1 MDFLIKALQLILS
14 ISILVITHEAGH
26 FFFAK
31 LFKTRVEKFYLFFD
45 PWFSLFKI
53 KRGETEYGI
62 GWLPLGGYV
71 KIAGMVDESM
81 DTDQLE
87 QPVQP
92 WEFRAKPAWQRLLIM
107 LGGVLVNAIT
117 APIIFWFVL
126 YTWGESYLPLSEAK
140 FGMCYSESLKSIG
153 FADGDRIDALNGEAV
168 ELSTDV
174 ANAILLDDSCTVT
187 VVRGDTAKIDIS
199 TPPEFFRQILANKEK
214 SIMTMRIPSVIDSV
228 LAGSGADKCGLQHGD
243 SLVAIN
249 GVAAGMYDLA
259 VKELDKNA
267 GKTIELVYSRN
278 GQCDTTKAELSAEG
292 KLGFYPCSPTR
303 WMSVKYDT
311 YSLGEALP
319 AGVKKGYKMLKMY
332 VKQLPLI
339 FTKEGASQIGGFGAI
354 GSMFPSS
361 WDWHAFWHQTAF
373 LAIILAFMNIL
384 PIPALDGG
392 HVLFLL
398 VEIITRRKPSDKF
411 LEYAQVA
418 GMILL
423 FGLLI
428 YANGNDIYRA
438 IFD

>member
-26 FFFAK
+26 FAFAK
-31 LFKTRVEKFYLFFD
+31 LFKTKVEKFYLFFD

-71 KIAGMVDESM
+71 KIAGMIDESM
-81 DTDQLE
+81 DKEQMQ

-117 APIIFWFVL
+117 APIIFWIVL
-126 YTWGESYLPLSEAK
+126 YTWGESYIPLSEAK
-140 FGMCYSESLKSIG
+140 FGMCYSESLHNIG
-153 FADGDRIDALNGEAV
+153 FVDGDKVIGINGESV
-168 ELSTDV
+168 ELTGDV
-174 ANAILLDDSCTVT
+174 ANAILLEDSCTINI
-187 VVRGDTAKIDIS
+187 VRGDTAKIDIKI
-199 TPPEFFRQILANKEK
+199 PYEFFREILSKKEK
-214 SIMTMRIPSVIDSV
+214 SIIAMRIPAVIDDVVEESSAK
-228 LAGSGADKCGLQHGD
+228 LIGLQHGD

-249 GVAAGMYDLA
+249 GEACGMYDEV
-259 VKELDKNA
+259 VKNLEKNA
-267 GKTIELVYSRN
+267 NKEISLAYARQGNIDTIQVTLN
-278 GQCDTTKAELSAEG
+278 AEG
-292 KLGFYPCSPTR
+292 KLGFYPCGPTR
-303 WMSVKYDT
+303 WMSIKDVEYG
-311 YSLGEALP
+311 LGEALP
-319 AGVKKGYKMLKMY
+319 AGIVKGYKMLKLY
-332 VKQLPLI
+332 VKQLPI
-339 FTKEGASQIGGFGAI
+339 VFTKEGASQLGGFGAI
-354 GSMFPSS
+354 GSMFPST

-398 VEIITRRKPSDKF
+398 VEIVTRRKPSDKF
-411 LEYAQVA
+411 LEYAQMV

-428 YANGNDIYRA
+428 YANGNDIFRA